1 MNTTSTLEPHV
12 ALGLIAR
19 PARLIWLLLRQAL
32 WRAPMLVVISLVVFV
47 ILRGIPVDP
56 LNMLVPPNAT
66 AADIAQL
73 SHQLGL
79 DRPVLVQYG
88 YWLLA
93 ALHGDFGVS
102 IQTGTAVT
110 PMVLDALPATL
121 QLLCAGFAIGVVTG
135 VGSGL
140 LSFHLRGTRLEPA
153 IMTLNGIM
161 IAIPDYLW
169 AILLIIGLGVGLQW
183 LPFVG
188 PIDAALQVRKLTG
201 FSLIDSL
208 LSGNLAAFASVVSHL
223 TLPALALGL
232 CVATPIARMLHASL
246 AEVYHEDY
254 IQAARLR
261 GVGERPL
268 LLRHALRN
276 AALPTISLIGVQASV
291 IIGGT
296 LLIETI
302 FGLPGIGALML
313 RALGAF
319 DLQTIQALAV
329 VYAITVQVV
338 NLVTSWALQRINPRL
353 RSAP

>member
-1 MNTTSTLEPHV
+1 MNTAFATPLHA
-12 ALGLIAR
+12 ALTLIAR
-19 PARLIWLLLRQAL
+19 PTRLIWLLLRQAL
-32 WRAPMLVVISLVVFV
+32 WRIPMLVIISLVVFV

-66 AADIAQL
+66 AADIANL

-93 ALHGDFGVS
+93 ALRGDFGVS

-110 PMVLDALPATL
+110 PMILQALPTTL
-121 QLLCAGFAIGVVTG
+121 QLLGAGFSIGLVVG
-135 VGSGL
+135 LGSGL
-140 LSFHLRGTRLEPA
+140 LSFHVRGTALEPL
-153 IMTLNGIM
+153 IMTMNGIM

-169 AILLIIGLGVGLQW
+169 AILLIISLGVGLQW

-188 PIDAALQVRKLTG
+188 PIDASLQVRQFTG
-201 FSLIDSL
+201 FTLIDSL
-208 LSGNLAAFASVVSHL
+208 ISGNFTAFGSIISHL
-223 TLPALALGL
+223 ALPALALGL
-232 CVATPIARMLHASL
+232 CVATPIARILHASL
-246 AEVYHEDY
+246 SEVYHEDY
-254 IQAARLR
+254 IRAARLR

-276 AALPTISLIGVQASV
+276 AALPTVSLVGVQASV

-319 DLQTIQALAV
+319 DMQTIQALAV
-329 VYAITVQVV
+329 VYAITVQGV
-338 NLVTSWALQRINPRL
+338 NLMTSWTLQRINPRL
-353 RSAP
+353 RMTP